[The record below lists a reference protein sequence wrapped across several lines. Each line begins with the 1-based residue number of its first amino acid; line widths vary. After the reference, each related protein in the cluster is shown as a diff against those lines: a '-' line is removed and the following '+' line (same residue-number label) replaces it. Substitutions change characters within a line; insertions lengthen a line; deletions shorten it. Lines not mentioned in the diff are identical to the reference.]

1 MLTALGLVA
10 SGVAVIDQRVQIGVG
25 HGEHM
30 PTSPPIATVGAT
42 EFLVFFVPERHAAI
56 ATITCGNVNKGFI
69 DELHGISSLQKSAT
83 QAGNPS

>member
-1 MLTALGLVA
+1 MPPTP
-10 SGVAVIDQRVQIGVG
+10 AVSAIG
-25 HGEHM
+25 
-30 PTSPPIATVGAT
+30 AA